1 MRDLWASE
9 GSFAAPLRGPL
20 PSLLRGDDYFLPEL
34 RKAFEGVV
42 HTPGGYMTDCSERP
56 VDLCLTT
63 TIPVGQRRRF
73 SDVLEQSIGEV
84 EHTNRFTFS
93 RNPSALRRPGTADQQ
108 DVGEA
113 TFRRRDRLA
122 LQLTRPTSRPVQPP
136 APQTATMGGGIP

>member
-108 DVGEA
+108 DVGE
-113 TFRRRDRLA
+113 
-122 LQLTRPTSRPVQPP
+122 PTSRR
-136 APQTATMGGGIP
+136 